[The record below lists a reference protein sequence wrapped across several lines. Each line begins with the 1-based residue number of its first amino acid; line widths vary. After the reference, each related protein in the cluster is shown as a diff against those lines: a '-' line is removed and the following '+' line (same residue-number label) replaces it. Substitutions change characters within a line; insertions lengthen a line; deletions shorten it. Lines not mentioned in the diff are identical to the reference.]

1 VGDSISR
8 IQLLPASPFPCGN
21 AGGGTCLFSE
31 DFALTWPTAMA
42 RLAGSSVLNLAVPGA
57 QTTVA
62 SLPDIPA
69 ITDAQVPQVPPNTD
83 VVVYAGGTNDLA
95 ATPVA
100 AALPRID
107 VVLAKIRA
115 QAPLAR
121 IIALNVRRFKV
132 ASNPA
137 CCAAQADA
145 WDDHL
150 AVAVGRI
157 GGTVIEMRSP
167 WPDFASDDWRDG
179 IHPGPNAV
187 QKIGALVAAKI

>member
-1 VGDSISR
+1 MYSDDYAVS
-8 IQLLPASPFPCGN
+8 
-21 AGGGTCLFSE
+21 
-31 DFALTWPTAMA
+31 WPTAMA
-42 RLAGSSVLNLAVPGA
+42 KLAGSSVLNLAVPGA

-69 ITDAQVPQVPPNTD
+69 ITDAQVPQVPPQTD

-95 ATPVA
+95 AAAVA
-100 AALPRID
+100 TALPRID
-107 VVLAKIRA
+107 VVLAKIRV

-157 GGTVIEMRSP
+157 GGMVIDLRSP